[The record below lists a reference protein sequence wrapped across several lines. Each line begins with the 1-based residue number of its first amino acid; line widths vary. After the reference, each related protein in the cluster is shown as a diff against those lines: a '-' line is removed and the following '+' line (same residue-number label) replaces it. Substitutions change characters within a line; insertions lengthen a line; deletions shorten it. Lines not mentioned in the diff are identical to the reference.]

1 MNLNLNLSGSVSQQ
15 QQLNLAPQLL
25 QWLRLLQVPA
35 QSLDQLVRTELET
48 NPALEIDESVAES
61 DIDDV
66 AESHDDVVIEAAV
79 DADESGDWPELTERY
94 DLLAELDT
102 QWAEEHSVVS
112 SIDMAQ
118 AQDRKDFQMQS
129 LPSTM
134 SLAESV
140 LKQIAMMRELT
151 AEEKACACLIAGSLD
166 VRGYLDV
173 SLDSL
178 AEESGLALASLE
190 SALLA
195 IQECEPAGVGARD
208 LNECLLLQLSPSDPS
223 HTVARR
229 IIAEFI
235 EALAQRRFESIA
247 RQMGVPLNE
256 VEAAVRLIRSLNPNP
271 GAGAGVPEVTQEV
284 VPDITIR
291 LNSEGGFE
299 IEMVE
304 QSLPRLRISQ
314 YCRQMIERGDLS
326 KDDIAYVRSRIRAA
340 SFLIEGL
347 EKRGSTLRRIAEEI
361 IRVQF
366 RYLRGEETEARPLTM
381 AKVASFIG
389 VHDTTVSRAL
399 ADKYVATPLGILP
412 MKQFFCAGYRCD
424 DGSALTPEMVRR
436 RIEVII
442 GAESPVKPIKDED
455 IAAQL
460 QEDGIP
466 VARRTV
472 AKYRIELGIPSSKER
487 ALSSKG
493 LRVIHGNGDGDAD
506 LRAVAVG

>member
-1 MNLNLNLSGSVSQQ
+1 MNLNVNLSGSVSQQ
-15 QQLNLAPQLL
+15 QQLNIAPQLL

-35 QSLDQLVRTELET
+35 QSLEQLVRSELET
-48 NPALEIDESVAES
+48 NPALEIDESVADS
-61 DIDDV
+61 DVDAADLPEEV
-66 AESHDDVVIEAAV
+66 AVEAAV
-79 DADESGDWPELTERY
+79 EADDSGDWPELSERF

-102 QWAEEHSVVS
+102 QWAEEQSVVS

-118 AQDRKDFQMQS
+118 AQNQKDFQMQS
-129 LPSTM
+129 LPSTQ

-166 VRGYLDV
+166 ARGYLDV

-178 AEESGLALASLE
+178 AEESGLPVESLE

-208 LNECLLLQLSPSDPS
+208 LKECLLLQLSSSDPA
-223 HTVARR
+223 HRMARR
-229 IIAEFI
+229 VVSEFI
-235 EALAQRRFESIA
+235 EALAQKRLESIA
-247 RQMGVPLNE
+247 RQMNVPLAE
-256 VEAAVRLIRSLNPNP
+256 VEAAERLIRSLNPNP
-271 GAGAGVPEVTQEV
+271 GSGAGLPEVTQEV

-314 YCRQMIERGDLS
+314 YCRQMIERGGLS
-326 KDDIAYVRSRIRAA
+326 REDIAYVRSRIRAA

-366 RYLRGEETEARPLTM
+366 RYLRGEESEARPLTM
-381 AKVASFIG
+381 SKVASFIG

-399 ADKYVATPLGILP
+399 SDKYVSTPLGILP

-442 GAESPVKPIKDED
+442 GAESPAKPIKDED

-472 AKYRIELGIPSSKER
+472 AKYRIELGIPSSKDR
-487 ALSSKG
+487 ALSGKR
-493 LRVIHGNGDGDAD
+493 LRVFHGNGGGDSD
-506 LRAVAVG
+506 LRKVAVG